1 MKLKEYLMRSK
12 LKLMK
17 VKSTGLIKGLV
28 EGPVSTLFA
37 RLVGIRI
44 HLSQFLSGVN
54 YQLDRTYNR
63 LHREQHMVLR
73 AFNCELSGRINMSVS
88 HAMWLK
94 DRSMYNIG
102 QVNGNNILMKNR
114 YRGLY

>member
-1 MKLKEYLMRSK
+1 MGQRFVL
-12 LKLMK
+12 
-17 VKSTGLIKGLV
+17 KGLV

-73 AFNCELSGRINMSVS
+73 AFTCELGYRVRSQVS
-88 HAMWLK
+88 HATWLQ
-94 DRSMYNIG
+94 DRGVYNIG
-102 QVNGNNILMKNR
+102 HINGHSIPMKNR